1 MSTLVKIRI
10 SDIAKDFGVSN
21 KVIMGILTEH
31 NLPPKSPA
39 KVLDSNELNIVFN
52 ALTAKNQV
60 NDLEAALKKTAAPE
74 TKAEPAAEQPKV
86 EEKRAEEKP
95 VRAEAPAANA
105 PKAPQQNSQNSSRPQ
120 GNQNGGNNQQ
130 QPRPASQDNRNAQPH
145 SGNNNNRPQQNQQA
159 NQQRKPERRYVDT
172 RGSSVDMSKYDE
184 KLDRLAGDKDVNAGE
199 TGKQKIKKSADRKT
213 QSFGNKRRAEEQE
226 KMRRL
231 QKEVQ
236 KKAPV
241 KVSIPDEISVGELA
255 SRLKK
260 TASEVIKVL
269 MKMGVMAAVSE
280 VIDFDTASL
289 VAMEFGAKIER
300 EVHLTVEER
309 LFDEREDSEEDL
321 QLRTPVVVV
330 MGHVDHGKTSLLDAV
345 RKTSVASGEAGGITQ
360 HIGAYQVDVD
370 GRLITFLDTPG
381 HAAFTSMRARGASVT
396 DVAILV
402 VAADDGIMP
411 QTIEAINHAKAAN
424 VPIIVAVNK
433 CDKHTADPDHVIQ
446 QLMEYD
452 LVPEEFGGDTIVA
465 RISAL
470 TGMGIPELLEMVLLV
485 SDMRELKANPDR
497 PAVGTVIEAKLD
509 KNRGPVAT
517 LLVQNGTLKTGD
529 LIIAGKAIGHIRAMT
544 NDKGMRIGN
553 AGPSVPVEV
562 IGLDETPGAGEKF
575 HVIKDE
581 RLARELVVE
590 RKQQE
595 RDANVSAAQS
605 MTLADLFTHLKEG
618 SLKDLNIVLKADVQG
633 SVEAIKKSLEEL
645 SNEEVRV
652 KIIHGGVGAV
662 NENDIM
668 LASASNA
675 IVIGFNVR
683 PDINTRNSAEQKG
696 IDIRLHRVIY
706 ECIDEVKSAIKGMLA
721 PKFKED
727 LLGTAE
733 VRQVFKVTGVG
744 AIAGCMVK
752 DGKVQRAAKVRI
764 VRDGI
769 VIHEGEISSL
779 RRFKDDVKEVATG
792 FECGIGIERYTDV
805 KVGDIIENFIM
816 VQI

>member
-1 MSTLVKIRI
+1 MSTLVKVRI
-10 SDIAKDFGVSN
+10 SDIAKDLGVSN

-52 ALTAKNQV
+52 EITAKNQV
-60 NDLEAALKKTAAPE
+60 ADLEAALKKTAAVSAE
-74 TKAEPAAEQPKV
+74 TPAPAAPKPEQAADKAPEKEVASQPKQQTSQPANNTPRHAPAQQKTEQPK
-86 EEKRAEEKP
+86 
-95 VRAEAPAANA
+95 
-105 PKAPQQNSQNSSRPQ
+105 QT
-120 GNQNGGNNQQ
+120 
-130 QPRPASQDNRNAQPH
+130 
-145 SGNNNNRPQQNQQA
+145 

-172 RGSSVDMSKYDE
+172 RGSNVDMSKYDE
-184 KLDRLAGDKDVNAGE
+184 KLDRLAGDKEVNAGE
-199 TGKQKIKKSADRKT
+199 VGKQKIKKSGDRKP
-213 QSFGNKRRAEEQE
+213 QNFGNKRRAEEQE

-236 KKAPV
+236 KKAPL

-260 TASEVIKVL
+260 TGTEVIKVL
-269 MKMGVMAAVSE
+269 MKMGVMAAVSA

-289 VAMEFGAKIER
+289 VAMEFGAKIEH

-309 LFDEREDSEEDL
+309 LFDEHEDAAEDL

-345 RKTSVASGEAGGITQ
+345 RKTSVVSGEAGGITQ
-360 HIGAYQVDVD
+360 HIGAYQVEVD
-370 GRLITFLDTPG
+370 GRPITFLDTPG

-396 DVAILV
+396 DVAIIV

-411 QTIEAINHAKAAN
+411 QTVEAINHAKAAN

-433 CDKHTADPDHVIQ
+433 CDKHTADPDYVIG

-452 LVPEEFGGDTIVA
+452 LVPEEFGGDTIVT

-470 TGMGIPELLEMVLLV
+470 TGMGITELLEMVLLV
-485 SDMRELKANPDR
+485 SDMRELKANPNR
-497 PAVGTVIEAKLD
+497 SALGTVIEAKLD
-509 KNRGPVAT
+509 RNRGPVAT
-517 LLVQNGTLKTGD
+517 LLVQNGTLNTGD
-529 LIIAGKAIGHIRAMT
+529 LIIAGKAIGHVRAMT
-544 NDKGMRIGN
+544 NDKGMKIAK
-553 AGPSVPVEV
+553 AGPSVPVEI

-581 RLARELVVE
+581 RLARELVIE

-605 MTLADLFTHLKEG
+605 LTLADLFTHLKEG
-618 SLKDLNIVLKADVQG
+618 ELKDLNIILKADVQG

-645 SNEEVRV
+645 SNDEVRV

-733 VRQVFKVTGVG
+733 VRQVFKVSGVG

-792 FECGIGIERYTDV
+792 FECGIGIDRYTDV
-805 KVGDIIENFIM
+805 KVGDIIENFVM

>member
-1 MSTLVKIRI
+1 MSTLVKVRI
-10 SDIAKDFGVSN
+10 SDIAKDLGVSN
-21 KVIMGILTEH
+21 KVVMGILTEH

-39 KVLDSNELNIVFN
+39 KVLDSNELNIVIN
-52 ALTAKNQV
+52 EITAKNQV
-60 NDLEAALKKTAAPE
+60 SDLEAALKKTGTPAAAP
-74 TKAEPAAEQPKV
+74 KAAE
-86 EEKRAEEKP
+86 AEKP
-95 VRAEAPAANA
+95 VSEKANE
-105 PKAPQQNSQNSSRPQ
+105 PKAPEAQTKQSAPQN
-120 GNQNGGNNQQ
+120 
-130 QPRPASQDNRNAQPH
+130 
-145 SGNNNNRPQQNQQA
+145 GNNNSRPAPAQSKPQQPAKQQA
-159 NQQRKPERRYVDT
+159 NQSNQSNQTNQQRKPERRYVDT

-199 TGKQKIKKSADRKT
+199 VGKQKIKKSGDRKP
-213 QSFGNKRRAEEQE
+213 QNFGNKRRAEEQE

-236 KKAPV
+236 KKAPL

-260 TASEVIKVL
+260 TGTEVIKVL
-269 MKMGVMAAVSE
+269 MKMGVMAAVSA

-289 VAMEFGAKIER
+289 VAMEFGAKIEH

-309 LFDEREDSEEDL
+309 LFDEHEDTEDEL
-321 QLRTPVVVV
+321 SLRTPVVVV

-345 RKTSVASGEAGGITQ
+345 RKTRVTAGEAGGITQ
-360 HIGAYQVDVD
+360 HIGAYQVEVD
-370 GRLITFLDTPG
+370 GRPITFLDTPG

-411 QTIEAINHAKAAN
+411 QTVEAINHAKAAN

-433 CDKHTADPDHVIQ
+433 CDKHTADPDYVIQ
-446 QLMEYD
+446 QLMEYE
-452 LVPEEFGGDTIVA
+452 LVPEEYGGDTIVV

-517 LLVQNGTLKTGD
+517 LLVQNGTLRTGD
-529 LIIAGKAIGHIRAMT
+529 LIIAGKAIGHVRAMT
-544 NDKGMRIGN
+544 NDKGMKIAT
-553 AGPSVPVEV
+553 AGPSVPVEI

-605 MTLADLFTHLKEG
+605 LTLADLFTHLKEG
-618 SLKDLNIVLKADVQG
+618 ELKDLNIILKADVQG

-645 SNEEVRV
+645 SNDEVRV

-733 VRQVFKVTGVG
+733 VRQVFKVSGVG

-792 FECGIGIERYTDV
+792 FECGIGIDRYTDV
-805 KVGDIIENFIM
+805 KVGDTIENFVM

>member
-21 KVIMGILTEH
+21 KVIMGILTEN

-39 KVLDSNELNIVFN
+39 KVLDSNELNILFN

-60 NDLEAALKKTAAPE
+60 SDLEAALRKTAA
-74 TKAEPAAEQPKV
+74 AEPAQVPP
-86 EEKRAEEKP
+86 EEKP
-95 VRAEAPAANA
+95 AAEKAPAKKEERPVREAGQSKPANSQPQGDHRPQHNNSNSGA
-105 PKAPQQNSQNSSRPQ
+105 AQRPAPQAQQPAPQNQNSQ
-120 GNQNGGNNQQ
+120 
-130 QPRPASQDNRNAQPH
+130 
-145 SGNNNNRPQQNQQA
+145 QQA
-159 NQQRKPERRYVDT
+159 RPQQRKPERRYVDT

-184 KLDRLAGDKDVNAGE
+184 KLDRLAGDKEVNSGE
-199 TGKQKIKKSADRKT
+199 RGKQKIKKSPDRKP
-213 QSFGNKRRAEEQE
+213 QNFGTKRRAEEQE

-231 QKEVQ
+231 QREVQ
-236 KKAPV
+236 KKAPI
-241 KVSIPDEISVGELA
+241 KVSIPDEIAVGELA

-260 TASEVIKVL
+260 TGSEVVKVL
-269 MKMGVMAAVSE
+269 MKMGVMASVSE
-280 VIDFDTASL
+280 IIDFDTASL
-289 VAMEFGAKIER
+289 GAMEFGAKIER
-300 EVHLTVEER
+300 EVHLTIEEQ
-309 LFDEREDSEEDL
+309 LFDESEDAEENL

-345 RKTSVASGEAGGITQ
+345 RKTSVAAGEAGGITQ
-360 HIGAYQVDVD
+360 HIGAYQVDVG
-370 GRLITFLDTPG
+370 GRMITFLDTPG

-433 CDKHTADPDHVIQ
+433 CDKHTANPDHVIQ

-452 LVPEEFGGDTIVA
+452 LVPEEFGGDTVVA
-465 RISAL
+465 KISAL
-470 TGMGIPELLEMVLLV
+470 TGQGIPELLEMVLLV

-497 PAVGTVIEAKLD
+497 SALGTVIEAKLD

-529 LIIAGKAIGHIRAMT
+529 LIIAGKAIGHIRAMA
-544 NDKGMRIGN
+544 NDKGMKITS
-553 AGPSVPVEV
+553 AGPSVPVEI

-581 RLARELVVE
+581 RMARELVE
-590 RKQQE
+590 QRRQAE
-595 RDANVSAAQS
+595 RDANTSAAQS

-618 SLKDLNIVLKADVQG
+618 SLKELNIVLKADVQG

-652 KIIHGGVGAV
+652 KVIHGGVGAV

-752 DGKVQRAAKVRI
+752 DGKVQRSAKVRI
-764 VRDGI
+764 VRDGV

-779 RRFKDDVKEVATG
+779 RRFKDDVREVATG
-792 FECGIGIERYTDV
+792 FECGIGIDRYTDV
-805 KVGDIIENFIM
+805 KVGDIIENFVM

>member
-1 MSTLVKIRI
+1 MSTLVKVRI
-10 SDIAKDFGVSN
+10 SDIAKDLGVSN

-52 ALTAKNQV
+52 TITAKNQV
-60 NDLEAALKKTAAPE
+60 ADLEAALKKTVADAAPAPSAPK
-74 TKAEPAAEQPKV
+74 TEQAPSAKT
-86 EEKRAEEKP
+86 EKTEKP
-95 VRAEAPAANA
+95 VSEK
-105 PKAPQQNSQNSSRPQ
+105 PKQPSQQ
-120 GNQNGGNNQQ
+120 
-130 QPRPASQDNRNAQPH
+130 
-145 SGNNNNRPQQNQQA
+145 GNNNSRPAPAPQKNEQPAKPQVSQQN

-172 RGSSVDMSKYDE
+172 RGSNVDMSKYDE
-184 KLDRLAGDKDVNAGE
+184 KLDRLAGDKEVNAGE
-199 TGKQKIKKSADRKT
+199 LGKQKIKKSGDRKP
-213 QSFGNKRRAEEQE
+213 QNFGNKRRAEEQE

-236 KKAPV
+236 KKAPI

-260 TASEVIKVL
+260 TGSEVVKVL
-269 MKMGVMAAVSE
+269 MKMGVMAAVSA

-289 VAMEFGAKIER
+289 VAMEFGAKIEH

-309 LFDEREDSEEDL
+309 LFDEHEDKEEDL
-321 QLRTPVVVV
+321 SIRTPVVVV

-345 RKTSVASGEAGGITQ
+345 RKTSVVSGEAGGITQ

-433 CDKHTADPDHVIQ
+433 CDKHTADPDYVIS
-446 QLMEYD
+446 QLMEHD

-485 SDMRELKANPDR
+485 SDMRELKANPNR
-497 PAVGTVIEAKLD
+497 PAIGTVIEAKLD

-517 LLVQNGTLKTGD
+517 LLVQNGTLHTGD
-529 LIIAGKAIGHIRAMT
+529 LIIAGKAIGHVRAMT
-544 NDKGMRIGN
+544 NDKGMKIAT

-605 MTLADLFTHLKEG
+605 LTLADLFTHLKEG
-618 SLKDLNIVLKADVQG
+618 ELKDLNIILKADVQG

-645 SNEEVRV
+645 SNDEVRV

-733 VRQVFKVTGVG
+733 VRQVFKVSGVG

-792 FECGIGIERYTDV
+792 FECGIGIDRYTDV
-805 KVGDIIENFIM
+805 KVGDTIENFVM